1 MSEAVLAS
9 LRGVSKRFPHV
20 SRRSDRARALLA
32 LLTGRGLPPA
42 TTVLEGIDIEV
53 RRGESLGLIGEN
65 GAGKSTLLKVLTGVL
80 APTEGEVRLTGSV
93 GALLELG
100 AGFHPEFTGR
110 DNLRIAAALMGF
122 APGELEAK
130 ESDILA
136 FADIGRYID
145 EPVKHYSS
153 GMVVRLGFA
162 LVAARRPDLLI
173 TDEILAVGDEAFQRK
188 CIRWIEDYLDGGGT
202 LLLVS
207 HSMYQVQKLC
217 RRAVWLEHGR
227 IRAAGDV
234 HDVTQDY
241 LAAQERRIAREA
253 GLAPQES
260 AGTRAGVE
268 FSVAAARIN
277 GEDTVT
283 PTQVEA
289 GETLVIE
296 FDIRTRDGR
305 MPVAAFGIVRADGT
319 PIYGT
324 TSEIDAVVPPPIVAG
339 HVRFRVEL
347 PDLTLLP
354 GSYSVRFHAMDTEG
368 LRLFDTLERGF
379 VVRGHTRE
387 LGVVRL
393 AHRWVL
399 PAPAE

>member
-1 MSEAVLAS
+1 MSATVLAS
-9 LRGVSKRFPHV
+9 LRGVSKRFPRV
-20 SRRSDRARALLA
+20 NRRSDRARALLG

-42 TTVLEGIDIEV
+42 TTVLEGIDLEV

-80 APTEGEVRLTGSV
+80 APTEGEVRLAGSV
-93 GALLELG
+93 AALLELG

-110 DNLRIAAALMGF
+110 DNLRMAAALMGF
-122 APGELEAK
+122 APGELESK
-130 ESDILA
+130 EADILA

-217 RRAVWLEHGR
+217 RHAVWLEHGR
-227 IRAAGDV
+227 IRSAGDV
-234 HDVTQDY
+234 YDVTQDY

-253 GLAPQES
+253 GMAPKES
-260 AGTRAGVE
+260 AGTVAGIE
-268 FSVAAARIN
+268 FSLSAVRIN
-277 GEDTVT
+277 GHDAET
-283 PTQVEA
+283 PAYVAA
-289 GETLVIE
+289 GDTLVLDL
-296 FDIRTRDGR
+296 DIRTREGR
-305 MPVAAFGIVRADGT
+305 SPVAAFGIVRADGT
-319 PIYGT
+319 PVYGT
-324 TSEIDAVVPPPIVAG
+324 TSEIDAASAAG
-339 HVRFRVEL
+339 STDALARFRIEL
-347 PDLTLLP
+347 PDLALLP
-354 GSYSVRFHAMDTEG
+354 GAYSVRFHALDPEA
-368 LRLFDTLERGF
+368 LRIFDTLERGF

-393 AHRWVL
+393 AHRWVQ
-399 PAPAE
+399 PVSGG

>member
-9 LRGVSKRFPHV
+9 LRGVSKRFPRV

-42 TTVLEGIDIEV
+42 TTVLDGIDLEV

-80 APTEGEVRLTGSV
+80 APTEGEVRLSGSV
-93 GALLELG
+93 AALLELG

-110 DNLRIAAALMGF
+110 DNLRMAAALMGF
-122 APGELEAK
+122 AAGELEAK
-130 ESDILA
+130 EADILA

-217 RRAVWLEHGR
+217 RHAVWLEHGR

-234 HDVTQDY
+234 YDVTQDY

-253 GLAPQES
+253 GLTPKES
-260 AGTRAGVE
+260 AGTQAGIE
-268 FSVAAARIN
+268 FSLAAVRIN
-277 GEDTVT
+277 DHDAET
-283 PTQVEA
+283 PAYVAA
-289 GETLVIE
+289 GETLAIE
-296 FDIRTRDGR
+296 LDVRSREGR

-319 PIYGT
+319 PVYGT
-324 TSEIDAVVPPPIVAG
+324 TSEIDAVSRPAIADG
-339 HVRFRVEL
+339 RVRFRVEL
-347 PDLTLLP
+347 PELALLP
-354 GSYSVRFHAMDTEG
+354 GAYSVRFHALDPEG
-368 LRLFDTLERGF
+368 LRIFDTLERGF

-393 AHRWVL
+393 AHRWL
-399 PAPAE
+399 DPSSTG

>member
-1 MSEAVLAS
+1 MSGAVLAS
-9 LRGVSKRFPHV
+9 LRGVSKRFPRV
-20 SRRSDRARALLA
+20 SRRSDRALALLA

-42 TTVLEGIDIEV
+42 TTVLDGIDLEV

-93 GALLELG
+93 AALLELG

-110 DNLRIAAALMGF
+110 DNLRMAAALLGF
-122 APGELEAK
+122 APGELETREA
-130 ESDILA
+130 DILA

-188 CIRWIEDYLDGGGT
+188 CIRWIEDYLEGGGT

-207 HSMYQVQKLC
+207 HSMYHVQKLC
-217 RRAVWLEHGR
+217 RRAVWLEGGR
-227 IRAAGDV
+227 LRAAGDV
-234 HDVTQDY
+234 YDVTQDY
-241 LAAQERRIAREA
+241 LAAQERRIAREE
-253 GLAPQES
+253 GLAPKES
-260 AGTRAGVE
+260 AGTQAGTE
-268 FSVAAARIN
+268 FSVTAVRLN
-277 GEDTVT
+277 GHDAET
-283 PTQVEA
+283 PAYVA
-289 GETLVIE
+289 GGETLEIE
-296 FDIRTRDGR
+296 FDVRTREGR

-319 PIYGT
+319 PVYGT
-324 TSEIDAVVPPPIVAG
+324 TSEIDAVSQPTIVDG
-339 HVRFRVEL
+339 RVRFRVEL
-347 PDLTLLP
+347 PELALLP
-354 GSYSVRFHAMDTEG
+354 GAYSVRLHAMDPEG

-393 AHRWVL
+393 SHRWVE
-399 PAPAE
+399 PSSTG

>member
-1 MSEAVLAS
+1 VLAS
-9 LRGVSKRFPHV
+9 LRGVTKRFPRV
-20 SRRSDRARALLA
+20 SRRSDRARALLG

-42 TTVLEGIDIEV
+42 TTVLEGIDLEV
-53 RRGESLGLIGEN
+53 RRGESVGLIGEN

-93 GALLELG
+93 AALLELG
-100 AGFHPEFTGR
+100 AGFHPEFSGR
-110 DNLRIAAALMGF
+110 DNLRMAAALMGF

-130 ESDILA
+130 EAEILA

-217 RRAVWLEHGR
+217 RHAVWLEHGR

-234 HDVTQDY
+234 YDVTQDY
-241 LAAQERRIAREA
+241 LAAQERRIARESGVAPKASPGTQA
-253 GLAPQES
+253 GI
-260 AGTRAGVE
+260 E
-268 FSVAAARIN
+268 FSLAAVRIN
-277 GEDTVT
+277 GHEADTPVY
-283 PTQVEA
+283 VA
-289 GETLVIE
+289 MGDTLVLDI
-296 FDIRTRDGR
+296 DIRTREGR
-305 MPVAAFGIVRADGT
+305 VPVAAFGIVRADGT
-319 PIYGT
+319 PVYGT
-324 TSEIDAVVPPPIVAG
+324 TSEIDAARPPGSADG
-339 HVRFRVEL
+339 LARFRVEL
-347 PDLTLLP
+347 PDLHLLP
-354 GSYSVRFHAMDTEG
+354 GAYSVRFHALDPEG
-368 LRLFDTLERGF
+368 LRIFDTLERGF
-379 VVRGHTRE
+379 VVRGASRE

-393 AHRWVL
+393 KHRWVD
-399 PAPAE
+399 PASNG

>member
-1 MSEAVLAS
+1 VLAS
-9 LRGVSKRFPHV
+9 LRGVTKRFPRV
-20 SRRSDRARALLA
+20 SRRSDRARALFG

-42 TTVLEGIDIEV
+42 TTVLEGIDLEV
-53 RRGESLGLIGEN
+53 RRGESVGLIGEN

-93 GALLELG
+93 AALLELG

-110 DNLRIAAALMGF
+110 DNLRMAAALMGF

-130 ESDILA
+130 EAEILA

-217 RRAVWLEHGR
+217 RHAVWLEHGR

-234 HDVTQDY
+234 YDVTQDY
-241 LAAQERRIAREA
+241 LAAQERRIARESGVAPKASPGTQA
-253 GLAPQES
+253 GI
-260 AGTRAGVE
+260 E
-268 FSVAAARIN
+268 FSLSAVRIN
-277 GEDTVT
+277 GH
-283 PTQVEA
+283 EA
-289 GETLVIE
+289 DAPAYVAMGDTLVLDI
-296 FDIRTRDGR
+296 DIRTREGR

-319 PIYGT
+319 PVYGT
-324 TSEIDAVVPPPIVAG
+324 TSEIDAARPPGSADG
-339 HVRFRVEL
+339 LAHYRVEL
-347 PDLTLLP
+347 PDLHLLP
-354 GSYSVRFHAMDTEG
+354 GAYSVRFHALDPEG
-368 LRLFDTLERGF
+368 LRIFDTLERGF
-379 VVRGHTRE
+379 VVRGASRE

-393 AHRWVL
+393 KHRWVD
-399 PAPAE
+399 PASNG

>member
-1 MSEAVLAS
+1 MSATVLAS
-9 LRGVSKRFPHV
+9 LRGVSKRFPRV
-20 SRRSDRARALLA
+20 NRRSDRARALLG

-42 TTVLEGIDIEV
+42 TTVLEGIDLEV

-80 APTEGEVRLTGSV
+80 APTEGEVRLAGSV
-93 GALLELG
+93 AALLELG

-110 DNLRIAAALMGF
+110 DNLRMAAALMGF
-122 APGELEAK
+122 APGELESK
-130 ESDILA
+130 EADILA

-217 RRAVWLEHGR
+217 RHAVWLEHGR
-227 IRAAGDV
+227 IRSAGDV
-234 HDVTQDY
+234 YDVTQDY

-253 GLAPQES
+253 GMAPKES
-260 AGTRAGVE
+260 AGTVAGIE
-268 FSVAAARIN
+268 FSLSAVRIN
-277 GEDTVT
+277 GHDAET
-283 PTQVEA
+283 PAYVAT
-289 GETLVIE
+289 GDTLVLDL
-296 FDIRTRDGR
+296 DIRTREGR
-305 MPVAAFGIVRADGT
+305 SPVAAFGIVRADGT
-319 PIYGT
+319 PVYGT
-324 TSEIDAVVPPPIVAG
+324 TSEIDAASAAG
-339 HVRFRVEL
+339 STNALARFRIEL
-347 PDLTLLP
+347 PDLVLLP
-354 GSYSVRFHAMDTEG
+354 GAYSVRFHALDPEG
-368 LRLFDTLERGF
+368 LRIFDTLERGF
-379 VVRGHTRE
+379 IVRGHSRE

-393 AHRWVL
+393 AHRWVD
-399 PAPAE
+399 PASRG

>member
-1 MSEAVLAS
+1 LSADVLAS
-9 LRGVSKRFPHV
+9 LRGVGKRFPRI
-20 SRRSDRARALLA
+20 SRRSDRARALIA

-42 TTVLEGIDIEV
+42 TTVLEGIDLEV

-93 GALLELG
+93 AALLELG

-110 DNLRIAAALMGF
+110 DNLKMAAALLGF
-122 APGELEAK
+122 KAGEFETK
-130 ESDILA
+130 ETDIHA

-188 CIRWIEDYLDGGGT
+188 CIRWIEDYLEGGGT

-217 RRAVWLEHGR
+217 RHALWIDHGR
-227 IRAAGDV
+227 VRAHGDV
-234 HDVTQDY
+234 YDVTQDY

-253 GLAPQES
+253 GNLPRES
-260 AGTRAGVE
+260 HGTQTGIE
-268 FSVAAARIN
+268 FSISAVGIN
-277 GEDTVT
+277 SQEGEGTVFTT
-283 PTQVEA
+283 P
-289 GETLVIE
+289 GEKMTLAL
-296 FDIRTRDGR
+296 DIRTREHR

-319 PIYGT
+319 PVFGT
-324 TSEIDAVVPPPIVAG
+324 TSEIGGVEARPLVDGVA
-339 HVRFRVEL
+339 RFRIEL
-347 PDLTLLP
+347 PELALLP
-354 GSYSVRFHAMDTEG
+354 GAYSVRFHALDPEG
-368 LRLFDTLERGF
+368 LRIFDTLERGL
-379 VVRGHTRE
+379 VVRGQTRE
-387 LGVVRL
+387 LGIVRL
-393 AHRWVL
+393 SHRWVD
-399 PAPAE
+399 EHGNE

>member
-1 MSEAVLAS
+1 MSEAVLVS
-9 LRGVSKRFPHV
+9 LRGVAKRFPRV
-20 SRRSDRARALLA
+20 SRRSDRARALLG
-32 LLTGRGLPPA
+32 LLTGRSLPPA
-42 TTVLEGIDIEV
+42 TTVLEGIDLEV

-80 APTEGEVRLTGSV
+80 APTEGEVRLSGSV
-93 GALLELG
+93 AALLELG
-100 AGFHPEFTGR
+100 AGFHPEFSGR
-110 DNLRIAAALMGF
+110 DNLRMAAALMGF
-122 APGELEAK
+122 APGELEAR
-130 ESDILA
+130 EPDILA

-217 RRAVWLEHGR
+217 RHAVWLERGR
-227 IRAAGDV
+227 IRASGDV
-234 HDVTQDY
+234 YEVTQDY

-253 GLAPQES
+253 GLAPKES
-260 AGTRAGVE
+260 AGTLAGVE
-268 FSVAAARIN
+268 FSLSAVRIN
-277 GEDTVT
+277 GNDGEAPVYVARGDTL
-283 PTQVEA
+283 A
-289 GETLVIE
+289 IE
-296 FDIRTRDGR
+296 LDVRTREGR
-305 MPVAAFGIVRADGT
+305 TPVAAFGIVRADGT
-319 PIYGT
+319 PVFGT
-324 TSEIDAVVPPPIVAG
+324 TSEIDAAVVRVTADG
-339 HVRFRVEL
+339 LARFRVEL
-347 PDLTLLP
+347 PDLALLP
-354 GSYSVRFHAMDTEG
+354 GAYSVRFHALDTEG
-368 LRLFDTLERGF
+368 LRIFDTLERGF

-393 AHRWVL
+393 AHRWVD
-399 PAPAE
+399 PDAGG